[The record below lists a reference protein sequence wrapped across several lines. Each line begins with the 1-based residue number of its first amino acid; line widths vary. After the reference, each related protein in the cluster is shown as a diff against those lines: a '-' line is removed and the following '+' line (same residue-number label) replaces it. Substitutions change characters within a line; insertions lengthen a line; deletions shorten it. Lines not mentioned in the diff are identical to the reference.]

1 VEEILASKLE
11 EIIRGWNEEFWNW
24 NSDSDQEKERK
35 FIIEPLTHELRI
47 KEQMINIEPPLEY
60 ARFHWFQ
67 NFHKAIG
74 IVTSLPRL
82 EAARLERDMS
92 SAGKQK

>member
-11 EIIRGWNEEFWNW
+11 EIIRGWSEEFWNW
-24 NSDSDQEKERK
+24 NTDSEQEKERK
-35 FIIEPLTHELRI
+35 FITEPLTHELRI

-92 SAGKQK
+92 SAGKQ